1 MRKSIISGFVTAII
15 ISVLCSACADKN
27 KAAISKSQEYSEN
40 KIIIRPDSGII
51 DSDSDGIT
59 DLDEVLYVGSNQHK
73 ADTDDNGIDDYHDD
87 FDSDGIINGEEVKLG
102 TYAWTDDSDFDGV
115 SDYDELYI
123 YYTDPCEE
131 DTDKDGADDL
141 YEIEHG
147 MNPLVADK
155 SYVMEKSAGEIGPGT
170 TVTVSVKMEVKNGLT
185 DSFGIGRVTS
195 YDNPFIVPMIAG
207 YMGPGYSIYADGE
220 FDKAELTFL
229 YDTSKW
235 TLSDKFNPSVYY
247 FNDETKSFEELPD
260 QVVEEGKVTV
270 DVTREGIYVLLN
282 KVEYDKVW
290 HKE

>member
-1 MRKSIISGFVTAII
+1 MRKSIISGFVTVII
-15 ISVLCSACADKN
+15 ISVLCSSCADKN
-27 KAAISKSQEYSEN
+27 KAGASKSEVYSEN
-40 KIIIRPDSGII
+40 KTKKEPESSKI
-51 DSDSDGIT
+51 DSDSDGIS
-59 DLDEVLYVGSNQHK
+59 DYDEVFYVESDPHK

-87 FDSDGIINGEEVKLG
+87 SDSDGIINGEEVKLG

-155 SYVMEKSAGEIGPGT
+155 SYVMEKSAGEIGHGT

-207 YMGPGYSIYADGE
+207 YMGPGYNIYVDGE

-235 TLSDKFNPSVYY
+235 TLSDKFEPNVYY
-247 FNDETKSFEELPD
+247 FNDKTKSFEEIPN
-260 QVVEEGKVTV
+260 QIVEEGKVTV
-270 DVTREGIYVLLN
+270 VGTQLGIYVLLN
-282 KVEYDKVW
+282 KVEYDKVM
-290 HKE
+290 KR